1 MTMKRSVIMA
11 ALALT
16 PSLLHAQA
24 TSPAQTA
31 SHTVLEARATAPAA
45 ISAAPAKDSGSS
57 VRVSTGIVAPK
68 LIKKADINAI
78 AGLSEAFIPGDTT
91 VVVSMTVDATGKPT
105 NLAIA
110 QGFGPVVDQEVLKA
124 VSQFRF
130 EPGTLDGQP
139 FALPVRLQVV
149 IEHNSK

>member
-1 MTMKRSVIMA
+1 MTRSVLLA
-11 ALALT
+11 ALALST
-16 PSLLHAQA
+16 SLIPAQA
-24 TSPAQTA
+24 ASPAHLA
-31 SHTVLEARATAPAA
+31 IPNVVLARAVAPAVY
-45 ISAAPAKDSGSS
+45 SAASAAEMGPI
-57 VRVSTGIVAPK
+57 RVSTGVVAPK
-68 LIKKADINAI
+68 LIKSAGFPAI

-91 VVVSMTVDATGKPT
+91 VVVSLTVDAKGKPT
-105 NLAIA
+105 NVTIE

-149 IEHNSK
+149 IQHDAK

>member
-16 PSLLHAQA
+16 PALLHAQA

-45 ISAAPAKDSGSS
+45 IKTAVPTDAPGS

-78 AGLSEAFIPGDTT
+78 SGLSEAFIPGDVT
-91 VVVSMTVDATGKPT
+91 VVVSMTVDAKGKPT
-105 NLAIA
+105 DLAIA
-110 QGFGPVVDQEVLKA
+110 QGFGPVVDQEVLNA

-139 FALPVRLQVV
+139 FALPVRLQVL
-149 IEHNSK
+149 IQHDSK

>member
-1 MTMKRSVIMA
+1 MTRSVLLA
-11 ALALT
+11 ALALST
-16 PSLLHAQA
+16 SLIPAQA
-24 TSPAQTA
+24 ASPAHIA
-31 SHTVLEARATAPAA
+31 IPNVVLARAVAPAMYN
-45 ISAAPAKDSGSS
+45 AASEAALGPL
-57 VRVSTGIVAPK
+57 RVSTGVVAPK
-68 LIKKADINAI
+68 LIKSAGLPAI

-91 VVVSMTVDATGKPT
+91 VVVSLTVDAKGKPT
-105 NLAIA
+105 NVAIE

-149 IEHNSK
+149 IQHGTK